1 MSISRR
7 AIITTT
13 ERGWARGR
21 AGGVVCGMFSS
32 VISAIEN
39 CGVIAHS
46 NDSLINGGAP
56 PPPPLPLWV
65 TQWGRRARDG
75 TGPREEVG
83 GEKSVTHPEGRRRRR
98 SLKKK

>member
-1 MSISRR
+1 
-7 AIITTT
+7 
-13 ERGWARGR
+13 
-21 AGGVVCGMFSS
+21 MFSS

-56 PPPPLPLWV
+56 PPPLPLCV

-83 GEKSVTHPEGRRRRR
+83 GGGKCDAPRRKAEKNNFILNTHFH
-98 SLKKK
+98 